1 MKNRIMYIPAWIL
14 VIVIAA
20 VAFYYF
26 RKQKV
31 KNDIHPYIKTAM
43 KKKNGNPTYDQMLK
57 MDEREFQQWLLLRN
71 ETDREKLLA
80 EMIDHEDRTGSFRK
94 TAKGKEVSGGAQAI
108 LDVFDIDK
116 NARIVRT
123 FGKVKEVLTE
133 NEKEGIDL
141 VEHAIF
147 AKAAS
152 DHVGLGDKM
161 EKERNAE
168 K

>member
-1 MKNRIMYIPAWIL
+1 MYIPTWIL
-14 VIVIAA
+14 IIVIAA

-26 RKQKV
+26 RKRKA
-31 KNDIHPYIKTAM
+31 NNIHPLIKTAM
-43 KKKNGNPTYDQMLK
+43 EKNNGNPTYDQMLK
-57 MDEREFQQWLLLRN
+57 MNEEDFKKWLTLRN

-80 EMIDHEDRTGSFRK
+80 EMIDHEERTGSFRK
-94 TAKGKEVSGGAQAI
+94 TAKKEISGSEQAV

-116 NARIVRT
+116 SARIVRT
-123 FGKVKEVLTE
+123 FGKVKNALTE
-133 NEKEGIDL
+133 GEKEGIDL

-161 EKERNAE
+161 EKERGNE
-168 K
+168 